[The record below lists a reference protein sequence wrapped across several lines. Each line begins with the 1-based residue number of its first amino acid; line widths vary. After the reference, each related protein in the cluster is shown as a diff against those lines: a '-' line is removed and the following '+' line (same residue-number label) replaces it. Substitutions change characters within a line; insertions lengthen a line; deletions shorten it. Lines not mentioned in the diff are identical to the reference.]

1 MSVNNSELKL
11 RGKEFKEWLVTP
23 RYINP
28 QIPNEIFE
36 DFKQIESFQYRAYS
50 YVYYHITNILY
61 RNAMYGKR
69 SIYDYEQK
77 VIMSQVLSSIRR
89 FTPYTKNGGILDKLG
104 YITSERDHPIDTQPE
119 NETTGFVMYYDL
131 DKIIRDQIDLKRQF
145 KIRKPVKSFVRF
157 KDDDPADYTGTYYNF
172 SHTHSIEMDMF
183 VKLMSDKNLDARH
196 IYTLGYIEMKQL
208 HFPDGV
214 DIPKQNFVDDLG
226 MTKSTVG
233 DIIRVLRDKGYITYK
248 NVKSP
253 DRKGSTN
260 RFKTLRKEPAKRF
273 YDLEK

>member
-1 MSVNNSELKL
+1 MATNNNELKL

-69 SIYDYEQK
+69 TVYDYEQK
-77 VIMSQVLSSIRR
+77 VIMSQVLSSIRK
-89 FTPYTKNGGILDKLG
+89 FTPYTKNGGILQELG

-131 DKIIRDQIDLKRQF
+131 DKIIRDQIDLKKQF

-172 SHTHSIEMDMF
+172 SHTHSINLDDF
-183 VKLMSDKNLDARH
+183 VKLMSNKKYDSRD
-196 IYTLGYIEMKQL
+196 IYVLGYIAMKC
-208 HFPDGV
+208 HSFEDNGV
-214 DIPKQNFVDDLG
+214 EIHKSQIQEDLDC
-226 MTKSTVG
+226 TKSQVESSLKL
-233 DIIRVLRDKGYITYK
+233 LREGGFIKTRMKYFK
-248 NVKSP
+248 NKN
-253 DRKGSTN
+253 GSVN
-260 RFKTLRKEPAKRF
+260 VFFVPSNKK
-273 YDLEK
+273 